1 MPATPAPA
9 PTRRPAPLR
18 LLAAA
23 AVLAG
28 AGASHAQPAPAPAT
42 APAPAAAAS
51 APAPNSAL
59 DAALLETLIE
69 AELKAQGGD
78 LGDAYGDMLAA
89 ARRSRDEQLFQ
100 RAVEIAVAARSGDR
114 ALATVRA
121 WRATLPESVAAV
133 QTQLQL
139 LAALDRPADVAEPLR
154 TLIERQPATDRG
166 ATIAAVPRFLGA
178 FADKPRALAAAEQA
192 LAPYAGASPTR
203 TAARTALARLALA
216 ADQPAKALDHARRA
230 LAEDPAAPG
239 PVLVA
244 LELMPKEPAAET
256 LVQGYLVQR
265 EALTVVRLAY
275 ARALDQQQRIGEA
288 AEQLGQV
295 LQAQPEQPGAWL
307 TLGAYLVDLREN
319 DEAIR
324 ALERV
329 LSQPTA
335 AADTGADEPADT
347 PGAGTRAP
355 RDPHAT
361 ADLAVLLMAQAHEQ
375 KGDLRAAEAWL
386 DRIPPE
392 RVDMSVLVRRA
403 SVWAAQGRMD
413 QARAL
418 VREGAVRDAPE
429 ARTRLLAEAQ
439 VLRDRRQWGPAHELL
454 LGALRQQPD
463 DTTLMYELA
472 MVAERLARF
481 DDMEALLRRVITLK
495 PDDHH
500 AHNALGYS
508 LADRGLRLSEALS
521 LVQQA
526 ARLAPHDPFIL
537 DSLGW
542 VQFRLGRPE
551 EAVALLRRA
560 HRARPHVEVAAHL
573 GEVLW
578 TLGRR
583 DEALQVWRDGRRRE
597 ADNEVLRETLQRLQV
612 AL

>member
-1 MPATPAPA
+1 MPATPARA
-9 PTRRPAPLR
+9 LTRRPAPLR

-23 AVLAG
+23 AVLAC
-28 AGASHAQPAPAPAT
+28 AGGLHAQPAA
-42 APAPAAAAS
+42 APAPEAGAS
-51 APAPNSAL
+51 APVHNSAL
-59 DAALLETLIE
+59 DATLFETLLE

-78 LGDAYGDMLAA
+78 LGDAYGDMLSA

-100 RAVEIAVAARSGDR
+100 RAVELAVAARSGDR

-121 WRATLPESVAAV
+121 WRATLPESVTAV
-133 QTQLQL
+133 QMQLQL

-192 LAPYAGASPTR
+192 LAPYVNAGPTR
-203 TAARTALARLALA
+203 TAARTALARLSLA
-216 ADQPAKALDHARRA
+216 ADQPGKALDHARRA

-256 LVQGYLVQR
+256 LVQGYLAQR

-288 AEQLGQV
+288 ADELRQV
-295 LQAQPEQPGAWL
+295 LKVQPEQPGAWL

-319 DEAIR
+319 DEAIG

-329 LSQPTA
+329 LAAPA
-335 AADTGADEPADT
+335 AAGAETEDANGAPPTGARVPK
-347 PGAGTRAP
+347 
-355 RDPHAT
+355 DPHAT

-418 VREGAVRDAPE
+418 VREGTVREEPE
-429 ARTRLLAEAQ
+429 PRTRLLAEAQ
-439 VLRDRRQWGPAHELL
+439 VLRDRGQWAPAYELL
-454 LGALRQQPD
+454 LGGLRQSPD

-481 DDMEALLRRVITLK
+481 DDMEALLRRVMALK

-551 EAVALLRRA
+551 EAVALLRRS

-578 TLGRR
+578 AMGRR

-597 ADNEVLRETLQRLQV
+597 AGNEVLRETLQRLQV
-612 AL
+612 SL

>member
-1 MPATPAPA
+1 MPATPARA
-9 PTRRPAPLR
+9 LTRRPAPLR

-23 AVLAG
+23 AVLAC
-28 AGASHAQPAPAPAT
+28 AGGLHAQPAA
-42 APAPAAAAS
+42 APAPEAGAS
-51 APAPNSAL
+51 APVHNSAL
-59 DAALLETLIE
+59 DATLFETLLE

-78 LGDAYGDMLAA
+78 LGDAYGDMLSA

-100 RAVEIAVAARSGDR
+100 RAVELAVAARSGDR

-121 WRATLPESVAAV
+121 WRATLPESVTAV
-133 QTQLQL
+133 QMQLQL

-192 LAPYAGASPTR
+192 LAPYVNAGPTR
-203 TAARTALARLALA
+203 TAARTALARLSLA
-216 ADQPAKALDHARRA
+216 ADQPGKALDHARRA

-256 LVQGYLVQR
+256 LVQGYLAQR

-288 AEQLGQV
+288 ADELRQV
-295 LQAQPEQPGAWL
+295 LKVQPEQPGAWL

-319 DEAIR
+319 DEAIG

-329 LSQPTA
+329 LAAPA
-335 AADTGADEPADT
+335 AAGAETEDANGAPPTGARVPK
-347 PGAGTRAP
+347 
-355 RDPHAT
+355 DPHAT

-413 QARAL
+413 PARAL
-418 VREGAVRDAPE
+418 VREGTVREEPE
-429 ARTRLLAEAQ
+429 PRTRLLAEAQ
-439 VLRDRRQWGPAHELL
+439 VLRDRGQWAPAYELL
-454 LGALRQQPD
+454 LGGLRQSPD

-481 DDMEALLRRVITLK
+481 DDMEALLRRVMALK

-551 EAVALLRRA
+551 EAVALLRRS

-578 TLGRR
+578 ALGRR

-597 ADNEVLRETLQRLQV
+597 AGNEVLRETLQRLQV
-612 AL
+612 SL

>member
-1 MPATPAPA
+1 MPATPARA
-9 PTRRPAPLR
+9 LTRRPAPLR

-23 AVLAG
+23 AVLAC
-28 AGASHAQPAPAPAT
+28 AGGLHAQPAA
-42 APAPAAAAS
+42 APAPEAGAS
-51 APAPNSAL
+51 APAHNSAL
-59 DAALLETLIE
+59 DAALFETLLE

-78 LGDAYGDMLAA
+78 LGDAYGDMLSA

-100 RAVEIAVAARSGDR
+100 RAVELAVAARSGDR

-133 QTQLQL
+133 QMQLQL

-192 LAPYAGASPTR
+192 LAPYVNAGPTR
-203 TAARTALARLALA
+203 TAGRTALARLSLA
-216 ADQPAKALDHARRA
+216 ADQPGKALDHARRA

-256 LVQGYLVQR
+256 LVQGYLAQR

-288 AEQLGQV
+288 ADELRQV
-295 LQAQPEQPGAWL
+295 LKVQPEQPGAWL

-319 DEAIR
+319 DEAIA
-324 ALERV
+324 ALARV
-329 LSQPTA
+329 LSAPDA
-335 AADTGADEPADT
+335 AGADADDAPET
-347 PGAGTRAP
+347 SPSGARAP
-355 RDPHAT
+355 KDPHAA

-413 QARAL
+413 PARAL
-418 VREGAVRDAPE
+418 VREGAVREEPE
-429 ARTRLLAEAQ
+429 PRTRLLAEAQ
-439 VLRDRRQWGPAHELL
+439 VLRDRGQWAPAYELL
-454 LGALRQQPD
+454 LGGLRQSPD

-481 DDMEALLRRVITLK
+481 DDMEALLRRVMALK

-551 EAVALLRRA
+551 EAVALLRRS

-578 TLGRR
+578 ALGRR

-597 ADNEVLRETLQRLQV
+597 AGNEVLRETLQRLQV
-612 AL
+612 SL

>member
-1 MPATPAPA
+1 MPATPARA
-9 PTRRPAPLR
+9 LTRRPAPLR

-23 AVLAG
+23 AVLAC
-28 AGASHAQPAPAPAT
+28 AGGLHSQPAAAPAPEAG
-42 APAPAAAAS
+42 AS
-51 APAPNSAL
+51 APAHNSAL
-59 DAALLETLIE
+59 DAALFETLLE

-78 LGDAYGDMLAA
+78 LGDAYGDMLSA

-100 RAVEIAVAARSGDR
+100 RAVELAVAARSGDR

-133 QTQLQL
+133 QMQLQL

-192 LAPYAGASPTR
+192 LAPYVNAGPTR
-203 TAARTALARLALA
+203 TAARTALARLSLA
-216 ADQPAKALDHARRA
+216 ADQPGKALDHARRA

-256 LVQGYLVQR
+256 LVQGYLAQR

-288 AEQLGQV
+288 ADELRQV
-295 LQAQPEQPGAWL
+295 LKVQPEQPGAWL

-319 DEAIR
+319 DEAIA
-324 ALERV
+324 ALARV
-329 LSQPTA
+329 LSAPDA
-335 AADTGADEPADT
+335 AGADADDAPET
-347 PGAGTRAP
+347 SPSGARAP
-355 RDPHAT
+355 KDPHAA

-418 VREGAVRDAPE
+418 VREGTVREEPE
-429 ARTRLLAEAQ
+429 PRTRLLAEAQ
-439 VLRDRRQWGPAHELL
+439 VLRDRGQWAPAYELL
-454 LGALRQQPD
+454 LGGLRQSPD

-481 DDMEALLRRVITLK
+481 DDMEALLRRVMALK

-551 EAVALLRRA
+551 EAVALLRRS

-578 TLGRR
+578 ALGRR

-597 ADNEVLRETLQRLQV
+597 AGNEVLRETLQRLQV
-612 AL
+612 SL

>member
-1 MPATPAPA
+1 MPATPARA
-9 PTRRPAPLR
+9 LTRRPAPLR

-23 AVLAG
+23 AVLAC
-28 AGASHAQPAPAPAT
+28 AGGLHAQPAA
-42 APAPAAAAS
+42 APAPEAGAS
-51 APAPNSAL
+51 APAHNSAL
-59 DAALLETLIE
+59 DAALFETLLE

-78 LGDAYGDMLAA
+78 LGDAYGDMLSA

-100 RAVEIAVAARSGDR
+100 RAVELAVAARSGDR

-133 QTQLQL
+133 QMQLQL

-192 LAPYAGASPTR
+192 LAPYVNAGPTR
-203 TAARTALARLALA
+203 TAARTALARLSLA
-216 ADQPAKALDHARRA
+216 ADQPGKALDHARRA

-256 LVQGYLVQR
+256 LVQGYLAQR

-288 AEQLGQV
+288 ADELRQV
-295 LQAQPEQPGAWL
+295 LKVQPEQPGAWL

-319 DEAIR
+319 DEAIA
-324 ALERV
+324 ALARV
-329 LSQPTA
+329 LSAPDA
-335 AADTGADEPADT
+335 AGADADDAPET
-347 PGAGTRAP
+347 SPSGARAP
-355 RDPHAT
+355 KDPHAA

-418 VREGAVRDAPE
+418 VREGTVREEPE
-429 ARTRLLAEAQ
+429 PRTRLLAEAQ
-439 VLRDRRQWGPAHELL
+439 VLRDRGQWAPAYELL
-454 LGALRQQPD
+454 LGGLRQSPD

-481 DDMEALLRRVITLK
+481 DDMEALLRRVMALK

-551 EAVALLRRA
+551 EAVALLRRS

-578 TLGRR
+578 AMGRR

-597 ADNEVLRETLQRLQV
+597 AGNEVLRETLQRLQV
-612 AL
+612 SL

>member
-1 MPATPAPA
+1 MPATPARA
-9 PTRRPAPLR
+9 LTRRPAPLR

-23 AVLAG
+23 AVLAC
-28 AGASHAQPAPAPAT
+28 AGGLHAQPAA
-42 APAPAAAAS
+42 APAPEAGAS
-51 APAPNSAL
+51 APVHNSAL
-59 DAALLETLIE
+59 DATLFETLLE

-78 LGDAYGDMLAA
+78 LGDAYGDMLSA

-100 RAVEIAVAARSGDR
+100 RAVELAVAARSGDR

-121 WRATLPESVAAV
+121 WRATLPESVTAV
-133 QTQLQL
+133 QMQLQL

-192 LAPYAGASPTR
+192 LAPYVNAGPTR
-203 TAARTALARLALA
+203 TAARTALARLSLA
-216 ADQPAKALDHARRA
+216 ADQPGKALDHARRA

-256 LVQGYLVQR
+256 LVQGYLAQR

-288 AEQLGQV
+288 ADELRQV
-295 LQAQPEQPGAWL
+295 LKVQPEQPGAWL

-319 DEAIR
+319 DEAIG

-329 LSQPTA
+329 LSAPA
-335 AADTGADEPADT
+335 AAGADTDDANGASPTGA
-347 PGAGTRAP
+347 RAP
-355 RDPHAT
+355 KDPHAT

-413 QARAL
+413 PARAL
-418 VREGAVRDAPE
+418 VREGAVREEPE
-429 ARTRLLAEAQ
+429 PRTRLLAEAQ
-439 VLRDRRQWGPAHELL
+439 VLRDRGQWAPAYELL
-454 LGALRQQPD
+454 LGGLRQSPD

-481 DDMEALLRRVITLK
+481 DDMEALLRRVMALK

-551 EAVALLRRA
+551 EAVALLRRS

-578 TLGRR
+578 ALGRR

-597 ADNEVLRETLQRLQV
+597 AGNEVLRETLQRLQV
-612 AL
+612 SL